1 MKNFGVGDR
10 LSIDRR
16 DWMPAEFI
24 NPSNRRRRIAAT
36 RRRAT
41 GVRQEFEQGLV
52 RARIIRIHAIGNI
65 PDRSLSIQ
73 RTLHLSK
80 SNTRE
85 VRSCAELQAVCL
97 QTLKQCQGF
106 EQVNEVLV
114 QPRENAEGF
123 ANWTLAAVRPRVENR
138 FLRAAGGAIAV
149 LQQTYQL
156 NAETAPPPPRQRR

>member
-1 MKNFGVGDR
+1 
-10 LSIDRR
+10 
-16 DWMPAEFI
+16 
-24 NPSNRRRRIAAT
+24 
-36 RRRAT
+36 
-41 GVRQEFEQGLV
+41 
-52 RARIIRIHAIGNI
+52 
-65 PDRSLSIQ
+65 
-73 RTLHLSK
+73 LSK

-138 FLRAAGGAIAV
+138 FLRAAGGAIAA

-156 NAETAPPPPRQRR
+156 SAETAPPPLRQRR